1 MMRKEESK
9 APRTHQQKIRTKDM
23 SIAIKRND
31 DKRERERGKIES
43 KNSPQVQINSAT
55 NSLLLPPLP
64 KSKETSRREF
74 ASSRGRRKV

>member
-31 DKRERERGKIES
+31 DKRERERER
-43 KNSPQVQINSAT
+43 
-55 NSLLLPPLP
+55 
-64 KSKETSRREF
+64 EREERSRARTHLKF
-74 ASSRGRRKV
+74 R

>member
-31 DKRERERGKIES
+31 DKRERERERERERKDRE
-43 KNSPQVQINSAT
+43 QE
-55 NSLLLPPLP
+55 L
-64 KSKETSRREF
+64 TS
-74 ASSRGRRKV
+74 SSDKLGN

>member
-31 DKRERERGKIES
+31 DKRERERE
-43 KNSPQVQINSAT
+43 
-55 NSLLLPPLP
+55 
-64 KSKETSRREF
+64 ERSRARTHLKF
-74 ASSRGRRKV
+74 R